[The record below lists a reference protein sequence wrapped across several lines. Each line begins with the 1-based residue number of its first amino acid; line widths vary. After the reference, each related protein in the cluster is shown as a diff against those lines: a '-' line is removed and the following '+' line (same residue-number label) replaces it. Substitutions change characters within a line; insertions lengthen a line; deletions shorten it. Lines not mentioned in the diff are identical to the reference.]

1 MSIGLVIFIVF
12 ILWLCIFLFV
22 LYKDRR
28 NLFLGVSFLA
38 TIFFLALYLL
48 FIVDKYTNDYPIVY
62 YIGGIG
68 LVVILFII
76 TILPLVVVLMFFYNS
91 FMIVRR
97 EGLRLRNLLS
107 LGTIILLIGYVVWWP
122 SIG

>member
-62 YIGGIG
+62 YI
-68 LVVILFII
+68 VYYYDFASCCSVD
-76 TILPLVVVLMFFYNS
+76 VL
-91 FMIVRR
+91 
-97 EGLRLRNLLS
+97 L
-107 LGTIILLIGYVVWWP
+107 
-122 SIG
+122 

>member
-107 LGTIILLIGYVVWWP
+107 LGTIILLIGYVVW
-122 SIG
+122 